1 LLTSTIMATLGPYSF
16 FAFETVVAVTFA
28 GFVAHRVR
36 RRPPLPADEQEV
48 FVAVPSETSVATG
61 LDPRT
66 GEDTGAPAVAA
77 MPLGDPGCPTRVAGA

>member
-1 LLTSTIMATLGPYSF
+1 MAALGPYSF

-36 RRPPLPADEQEV
+36 RRPPLPANEQEV
-48 FVAVPSETSVATG
+48 FVAVPSETRVATG

-66 GEDTGAPAVAA
+66 GADAGEAAAAAMWLGEPGCSTKVAA
-77 MPLGDPGCPTRVAGA
+77 A